1 MTDELARAADILE
14 TRKADLSDDSA
25 ELARGSRDT
34 VGGTPVTSGEHF
46 TGYNERGRVGT
57 EVLEEVG
64 QAVEEHEGLGGG
76 SGGNELVVAEA
87 HDTEENCEDDEA
99 HELDGLAAP
108 GVDEEE
114 GSPVAGNETGDDDD
128 EVTDGDVPEV
138 LVDGSGTGER
148 LVGGTE
154 TDGVED
160 DGVVETETV
169 EGDLRK

>member
-1 MTDELARAADILE
+1 M
-14 TRKADLSDDSA
+14 
-25 ELARGSRDT
+25 GS
-34 VGGTPVTSGEHF
+34 TPVTCRERLTRYDERSG
-46 TGYNERGRVGT
+46 VGA

-64 QAVEEHEGLGGG
+64 KAVEEGEALDSGGG
-76 SGGNELVVAEA
+76 GGELVVAE
-87 HDTEENCEDDEA
+87 TEGGEEDGECGEA

-114 GSPVAGNETGDDDD
+114 GSPVSGNETGDDDD
-128 EVTDGDVPEV
+128 EVADGDVPEV

-169 EGDLRK
+169 EGDLRKWSRLASKRGFEGGISRTSRANQE